1 MEFKKFRAF
10 INEELIINEAT
21 LINLDEGAV
30 KQLMFM
36 IDNGESDRDI
46 LKEFPNIS
54 KKDLIAWK
62 DSYINPE
69 ISDKIPDSVLEAKVT
84 ANTNEELISE
94 SKIDVA
100 LNKMDK
106 WLPEDPEAMERYY
119 EIINQESWKEME
131 EFFIERGNEDILQ
144 SYGLQMKDM
153 KKLAK
158 AAMESY
164 SPGLN
169 EARSIT
175 KIAKELAD
183 VTSKMK
189 DLAKEFYN
197 FKVQVARTKS
207 DIKDELRELT
217 ARKKALIQE
226 LDDSVAGKDRNIELA
241 IEENVNE
248 KLTRGLKPLLKL
260 GSTIT
265 KKAGEDALLDLSD
278 KFDRIDDEYAGTIAS
293 HLDMAIELMQDG
305 YPADATKKLKQF
317 NKACR
322 DVISGKEVGSA
333 FESVNE
339 EYIELMQID
348 EPLNG
353 LKDAWEN
360 WRQGPATNYEDVNPA
375 YKELEKYVAK
385 WLKKNLR

>member
-175 KIAKELAD
+175 K
-183 VTSKMK
+183 T
-189 DLAKEFYN
+189 
-197 FKVQVARTKS
+197 
-207 DIKDELRELT
+207 
-217 ARKKALIQE
+217 
-226 LDDSVAGKDRNIELA
+226 
-241 IEENVNE
+241 
-248 KLTRGLKPLLKL
+248 
-260 GSTIT
+260 
-265 KKAGEDALLDLSD
+265 
-278 KFDRIDDEYAGTIAS
+278 
-293 HLDMAIELMQDG
+293 
-305 YPADATKKLKQF
+305 
-317 NKACR
+317 C
-322 DVISGKEVGSA
+322 
-333 FESVNE
+333 
-339 EYIELMQID
+339 
-348 EPLNG
+348 
-353 LKDAWEN
+353 
-360 WRQGPATNYEDVNPA
+360 
-375 YKELEKYVAK
+375 
-385 WLKKNLR
+385 